1 MKLSRKTFLYSI
13 GISVL
18 LIGLIVIYFVT
29 MLPSLY
35 VDYRKKENLKS
46 VVEVEKGYMKNRSY
60 DGLTVQNPTGSA
72 TLEIPMSGDKVYV
85 VGKGFQAVITVQ
97 DEKIKKFLTQI
108 RDCFQDMEHLDKE
121 EFEKIDWE
129 LLKEGLSQNAVLNEK
144 APVDV
149 DVEIDHDAGQ
159 FQEDGN
165 GKVHVMKDDIYVF
178 EGGVADEANQYTTYI
193 AIGKSEG
200 SLVLSFLP
208 VMTPQMKEI
217 KPIVL
222 GSVPMIAAVLF
233 LIVMICSQY
242 FSRKIV
248 NPVIR
253 LSRYAQEIRSA
264 GNLEVAPFEIREK
277 DEIGELGR
285 SLNEL
290 YARLKE
296 NYEKLEEKN
305 DRLKQENK
313 RQEVFLRASSH
324 QLKTPVTAALLL
336 VDGMIQKVGKYKDTK
351 TYLPQVKEQLQA
363 MRKIVEDILYLN
375 HCTEHLEMAP
385 VEMNDLVEETASA
398 YVVQMDAK
406 QLKLEITERPCHV
419 VSDRELLKK
428 ILDNLFSNAVSYTP
442 VGSRIFVEV
451 QEDGVRIFNE
461 GAQIEESLLPHI
473 YEPFVSG
480 SSRDKGKGLGLYV
493 AAYYCE
499 VLGYHLTIE
508 NVQDGMQV
516 SLPDGGLNDRQSNL
530 DRETMGVLTELHLQ
544 TL

>member
-13 GISVL
+13 GISTL

-60 DGLTVQNPTGSA
+60 DGLTIQNPTGSA
-72 TLEIPMSGDKVYV
+72 TLEIPVSGEEVYV
-85 VGKGFQAVITVQ
+85 AGKGFQAVITVR
-97 DEKIKKFLTQI
+97 DEKLKKFLTQI

-121 EFEKIDWE
+121 KFEKIDWD
-129 LLKEGLSQNAVLNEK
+129 LLKEGLGQTSVLNEK

-149 DVEIDHDAGQ
+149 DVEVDSDAGQ
-159 FQEDGN
+159 FQEDGD

-178 EGGVADEANQYTTYI
+178 EGGVADETNQYTTYI
-193 AIGKSEG
+193 AMGKSEG
-200 SLVLSFLP
+200 SLVFSFLP

-222 GSVPMIAAVLF
+222 GSVPMISAVLF

-264 GNLEVAPFEIREK
+264 GNLDVAPFEIREK

-290 YARLKE
+290 YDRLKE

-305 DRLKQENK
+305 ERLKQENK

-336 VDGMIQKVGKYKDTK
+336 IDGMIQEVGKYKDTK

-375 HCTEHLEMAP
+375 HCTEHLELEP
-385 VEMNDLVEETASA
+385 VEMNALVEETASA
-398 YVVQMDAK
+398 YAVQMDAK
-406 QLKLEITERPCHV
+406 QLKLEKTERPCRV

-442 VGSRIFVEV
+442 AGSRIFMEV
-451 QEDGVRIFNE
+451 GEKDVRIFNE
-461 GAQIEESLLPHI
+461 GAYIEESLLPHV

-480 SSRDKGKGLGLYV
+480 SSREKGKGLGLYV

-499 VLGYHLTIE
+499 VLGHQLTIE
-508 NVQDGMQV
+508 NVQGDVQR
-516 SLPDGGLNDRQSNL
+516 SLPGKAPHDLQRDPGRKSG
-530 DRETMGVLTELHLQ
+530 GVLAVLHL
-544 TL
+544 